1 MRYYGFVDMNSTEKE
16 LTMKNKSEK
25 PAAVIHPE
33 WNEYQVQLHPSV
45 AEMVIQVTKDNQPVL
60 TRSIEV
66 KAELSRAILD

>member
-1 MRYYGFVDMNSTEKE
+1 
-16 LTMKNKSEK
+16 MKIKSDQTK

-45 AEMVIQVTKDNQPVL
+45 AEMVIQVTKDNQPVY

-66 KAELSRAILD
+66 KAE